1 MLLFIAGPLV
11 WVLAIAVAA
20 FVSHHG
26 DAIGRALL
34 ILAVSFTV
42 SVAALIPLR
51 ALRVREERT
60 R

>member
-1 MLLFIAGPLV
+1 MFLFIAGLLV
-11 WVLAIAVAA
+11 GFWPSPSPA

-34 ILAVSFTV
+34 ILAVSFAV